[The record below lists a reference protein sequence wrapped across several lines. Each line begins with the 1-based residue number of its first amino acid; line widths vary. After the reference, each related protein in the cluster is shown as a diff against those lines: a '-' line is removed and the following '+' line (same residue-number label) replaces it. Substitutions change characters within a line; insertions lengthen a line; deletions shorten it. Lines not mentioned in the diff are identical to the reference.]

1 MTVEIVLAM
10 LGWSTLIHFGIF
22 FLWFLA
28 FARPND
34 WLYRFHSKWFKLS
47 KETFHALH
55 YGAMSFYKLTIIV
68 FNLVPYLALRIAM

>member
-1 MTVEIVLAM
+1 MTVELVLAM
-10 LGWSTLIHFGIF
+10 LGWSIVINFVIF
-22 FLWFLA
+22 FAWFLA
-28 FARPND
+28 FCAPND
-34 WLYRFHSKWFKLS
+34 WLYRMHGRWFTMS